1 VKKIFS
7 VAKWE
12 YLEKVKTKAFL
23 IFMILFPVIIVGMAF
38 IPALLNSDEE
48 SETKAFGFLECN
60 ISIYAEFVESL
71 ANYKT
76 TNNQPSYIFRKF
88 DSIDGECERNKSTAD
103 NFVFQQ
109 KIDGYVLIKQV
120 SADSVLIEF
129 RGENVSNIKD
139 INRFEKKLNEI
150 LAERKI
156 TAAGLSPELVESFKK
171 KFEIRAVKI
180 SKSGEEKETSFME
193 TFWSSYIFILL
204 LMMMIIFTGGMLVR
218 SVVEE
223 KSNRIIEVLVSSCTA
238 NQLMAGKIIG
248 LSALGLTQVVVWG
261 LLGIALSGPIGAS
274 FINFENLILIFIYFA
289 LGYVFYAAIF
299 VAIGSLA
306 STEQEAQQYTSY
318 ISLILVIPIMLSI
331 QIMNEPNS
339 NLVRILSYI
348 PFTTAPIM
356 TMKIHIVQ
364 PSLVEFILTIGI
376 MILGIVI
383 VIFIAGKIFRV
394 AILSYGKAP
403 KLKEIFHWIAS
414 K

>member
-1 VKKIFS
+1 MRKVFS

-23 IFMILFPVIIVGMAF
+23 IFMILFPVILVGMAF
-38 IPALLNSDEE
+38 IPALLRLEEE
-48 SETKAFGFLECN
+48 SETKAFGFIECN
-60 ISIYAEFVESL
+60 ISIFTDFVESIEE
-71 ANYKT
+71 YKT
-76 TNNQPSYIFRKF
+76 KNNQPSYIFRKVQN
-88 DSIDGECERNKSTAD
+88 SENNCEANKSSAD
-103 NFVFQQ
+103 KFVFDK

-120 SADSVLIEF
+120 ATDSVIMEF
-129 RGENVSNIKD
+129 RGENVSNVKD
-139 INRFEKKLNEI
+139 INRFENKLNQI
-150 LAERKI
+150 ISERKI
-156 TAAGLSPELVESFKK
+156 ISAGLSPELVESFRK
-171 KFEIRAVKI
+171 KFEIKPVKI

-193 TFWSSYIFILL
+193 TFWSSYIFVLL

-238 NQLMAGKIIG
+238 DQLMAGKIIG
-248 LSALGLTQVVVWG
+248 LSALGLTQIIVWG
-261 LLGIALSGPIGAS
+261 LLGIAISGPVGAS
-274 FINFENLILIFIYFA
+274 FINLENLILIFIYFA

-306 STEQEAQQYTSY
+306 NTEQEAQQFTSY
-318 ISLILVIPIMLSI
+318 VSLILVIPIMLSF

-339 NLVRILSYI
+339 DLVKILSYI

-356 TMKIHIVQ
+356 TMKINIVQ
-364 PSLVEFILTIGI
+364 PPLIEFILTIGV
-376 MILGIVI
+376 MLVGILI

-394 AILSYGKAP
+394 GILSYGKSP
-403 KLKEIFHWIAS
+403 KLKEIFYWIIS

>member
-1 VKKIFS
+1 MRKVFS

-23 IFMILFPVIIVGMAF
+23 IFMILFPLILVGMAF
-38 IPALLNSDEE
+38 IPALLRLEEE
-48 SETKAFGFLECN
+48 SETKAFGLIECN
-60 ISIYAEFVESL
+60 ISIFTDFVESIEE
-71 ANYKT
+71 YKT
-76 TNNQPSYIFRKF
+76 KNDQPSYIFRKVQNSEDNCDENKFSADKLVF
-88 DSIDGECERNKSTAD
+88 DK
-103 NFVFQQ
+103 

-120 SADSVLIEF
+120 STDSVMMEF

-139 INRFEKKLNEI
+139 INRFENELNQI
-150 LAERKI
+150 ISERKI
-156 TAAGLSPELVESFKK
+156 ISAGLSPELVESFRK
-171 KFEIRAVKI
+171 KFEIKPVKI

-223 KSNRIIEVLVSSCTA
+223 KSNRIIEVLISSCTA
-238 NQLMAGKIIG
+238 DQLMAGKIIG

-261 LLGIALSGPIGAS
+261 LLGIAISGPVGAS
-274 FINFENLILIFIYFA
+274 FINLENLILIFIYFA

-306 STEQEAQQYTSY
+306 NTEQEAQQFTSY
-318 ISLILVIPIMLSI
+318 VSLILVVPIMLSF

-339 NLVRILSYI
+339 DLVKILSYI

-356 TMKIHIVQ
+356 TMKINIVQ
-364 PSLVEFILTIGI
+364 PPLIEFILTIGV
-376 MILGIVI
+376 MLVGILI

-394 AILSYGKAP
+394 GILSYGKSP
-403 KLKEIFHWIAS
+403 KLKEIFYWIIS